1 MFQDAMVTKA
11 FMCYATAKNI
21 DFDEVVLQIR
31 ITETEV
37 CIGKWHSKTYVR
49 QSTSRSMSSSFF
61 LDHTAAKQILAM
73 LVMSQTLRAGN
84 SVVLSLLGVMQGSYS
99 GAQSID
105 GILAISEI
113 GFCICLLVSRYRWV
127 LAHYRSTTRYVDDS
141 AFITN
146 PFAQWLL
153 PLTYPIQGL
162 KFTIEAIEPDCI
174 FREYLGVNI
183 SMTSVPGGY
192 YTMHTEWYA
201 KKHSIPEKYDL
212 GFTIKPAFLAYD
224 RPMLSSK
231 GLIAG
236 DVYRITQ
243 ACSDSEVFFTSLQ
256 QRFAYWSDEV
266 LMPVHF
272 ALHQLIDSL
281 DKHMSW
287 LAIRFNWRNEPATL
301 AAADAFFK
309 RLLIYVHPMVSL
321 VHDSARTATRGYT
334 KLLESLLQYHG
345 LQRYQYPATPPDFTL
360 EISSP
365 FSAHCR
371 TIRSMFELH
380 LLSTTDSDLDAEDP
394 EL

>member
-1 MFQDAMVTKA
+1 VSGCFNNVPQGYPRAANDAPTLQVADLTDSIKNYCDNCCQTGPANGVETLELLCEAGDVSFDEDLIADLSRLLDGWSPDIFMKREHLSIQMFQDAMVTKA

-84 SVVLSLLGVMQGSYS
+84 AVVLSLLGVMQGSYS

-146 PFAQWLL
+146 PYAQWLL

-162 KFTIEAIEPDCI
+162 KFTIEVIEPDCI
-174 FREYLGVNI
+174 FHEYLGVNV
-183 SMTSVPGGY
+183 SMISVPGGY
-192 YTMHTEWYA
+192 YTMHTAWYA
-201 KKHSIPEKYDL
+201 KKHSIPEKYGLD
-212 GFTIKPAFLAYD
+212 FTLKPAFLAYD
-224 RPMLSSK
+224 RPMLSCK

-236 DVYRITQ
+236 DVFRITQ
-243 ACSDSEVFFTSLQ
+243 ACSDSDVFFTSLQ
-256 QRFAYWSDEV
+256 RRFAYWSDEV
-266 LMPVHF
+266 LMPIQF
-272 ALHQLIDSL
+272 AVHQLAHSL
-281 DKHMSW
+281 DKHMW
-287 LAIRFNWRNEPATL
+287 LSRV
-301 AAADAFFK
+301 K
-309 RLLIYVHPMVSL
+309 
-321 VHDSARTATRGYT
+321 
-334 KLLESLLQYHG
+334 
-345 LQRYQYPATPPDFTL
+345 
-360 EISSP
+360 
-365 FSAHCR
+365 
-371 TIRSMFELH
+371 
-380 LLSTTDSDLDAEDP
+380 
-394 EL
+394 